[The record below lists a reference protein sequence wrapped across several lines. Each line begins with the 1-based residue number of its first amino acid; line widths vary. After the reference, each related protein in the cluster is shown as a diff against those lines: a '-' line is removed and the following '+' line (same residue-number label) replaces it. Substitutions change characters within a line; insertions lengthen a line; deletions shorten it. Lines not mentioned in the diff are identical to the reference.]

1 MSEAFVYEKGIGAY
15 SAYLSVQDQAR
26 GDRWGYC
33 LRVRVKQNGKRWRCQ
48 SYLHRKQEGFGHTRN
63 EAMHDALRKPESA

>member
-1 MSEAFVYEKGIGAY
+1 MTDSFVYAKGVGSY
-15 SAYLSVQDQAR
+15 SAYLTRQAQLR

-48 SYLHRKQEGFGHTRN
+48 SYLHRKQEGFGHTRD
-63 EAMHDALRKPESA
+63 EAMKDALRKPETK